1 MHSSKVNIKAT
12 CMLIFVISQTYPF
25 KNNKKNITYYTK
37 ACQKLGTIQKMFFF
51 THLIESYRALL
62 APLITFCTYCT
73 SIYHI
78 TFQHFKDTK
87 TRFLRNT
94 LAFPSANCFSE
105 LSPHIKQSSEHSFAK
120 HI

>member
-1 MHSSKVNIKAT
+1 MHSSKVNLYANTPYQSDIPIKK
-12 CMLIFVISQTYPF
+12 QQKY
-25 KNNKKNITYYTK
+25 ITYYTD
-37 ACQKLGTIQKMFFF
+37 ACQKLSKILKMFFA
-51 THLIESYRALL
+51 HLMESYRALP